1 MVLLSC
7 MDKVLILELRPM
19 HILRYVL
26 LPALS
31 NQAGS
36 PRKMASGFVGP
47 FVSGCRKLEMDPQ
60 KLKNILDYKFRG
72 MFKFP

>member
-1 MVLLSC
+1 
-7 MDKVLILELRPM
+7 MDKVLILELGPM

-36 PRKMASGFVGP
+36 PRTMVSGFVGP
-47 FVSGCRKLEMDPQ
+47 FISGCRKLEMDPQ
-60 KLKNILDYKFRG
+60 KLNNILDYKFWG

>member
-1 MVLLSC
+1 M
-7 MDKVLILELRPM
+7 ELGPL

-36 PRKMASGFVGP
+36 LRKMASGFAGP
-47 FVSGCRKLEMDPQ
+47 FVSGCRELEMDPQ
-60 KLKNILDYKFRG
+60 ELNNILDYKFGG